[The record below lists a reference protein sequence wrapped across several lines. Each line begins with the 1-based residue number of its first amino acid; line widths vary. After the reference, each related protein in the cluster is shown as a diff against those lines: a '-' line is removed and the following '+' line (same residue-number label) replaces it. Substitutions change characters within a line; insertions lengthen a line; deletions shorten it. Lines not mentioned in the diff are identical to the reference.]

1 MVSMKFKN
9 FTLKKN
15 FKGIFNHEE
24 MYVFNSIKKIEKK
37 ISKLE
42 ESYMEWKDDNNKRIN
57 RFDKLSNENVHTCD
71 RIHRYSTYSRR
82 SEVTSYNQLFH

>member
-42 ESYMEWKDDNNKRIN
+42 ETYMEWKDDNNKRIN

>member
-9 FTLKKN
+9 FTPKKN

>member
-42 ESYMEWKDDNNKRIN
+42 ESYMEWKDDNNK
-57 RFDKLSNENVHTCD
+57 
-71 RIHRYSTYSRR
+71 
-82 SEVTSYNQLFH
+82 

>member
-1 MVSMKFKN
+1 
-9 FTLKKN
+9 
-15 FKGIFNHEE
+15 

-57 RFDKLSNENVHTCD
+57 KFDKLSNENVHTCD

>member
-9 FTLKKN
+9 FTPKKN

-42 ESYMEWKDDNNKRIN
+42 ESYMEWKDDNNK
-57 RFDKLSNENVHTCD
+57 
-71 RIHRYSTYSRR
+71 
-82 SEVTSYNQLFH
+82 